1 MMGGVYALDD
11 NRKILPAKFNNVFL
25 TLFTNPKYKDTVVLP
40 FLRDMLSQ
48 PNLRSEDVNI
58 SDPRLPSDEL
68 EEKHPIVDVFITMS
82 REILHIE
89 MQFFVTKETL
99 ERFHYYHCKAFGGQ
113 LKSGEIYK
121 ALKKVMSIF
130 FTTETAIS
138 EDNDYLHE
146 FVTYDIK
153 HGITMTTKSMEK
165 VIELNKL
172 PLEYDGTPEWIWS
185 SLFDAEEEARLNML
199 ATDFP
204 KVAGAANAIKEL
216 SSDPQFRREAYLAEK
231 AKKDWLS
238 SIYSAKEDG
247 YEEGILIGEQK
258 GLIMGA
264 KAMAK
269 RGIPLADIASDYN
282 QPVSVIESW
291 VR

>member
-1 MMGGVYALDD
+1 
-11 NRKILPAKFNNVFL
+11 
-25 TLFTNPKYKDTVVLP
+25 
-40 FLRDMLSQ
+40 
-48 PNLRSEDVNI
+48 
-58 SDPRLPSDEL
+58 L
-68 EEKHPIVDVFITMS
+68 EEKHPIVDVFITMP

-89 MQFFVTKETL
+89 MQFFVIKETL

-130 FTTETAIS
+130 FTTETVIS

-146 FVTYDIK
+146 FVTYDVK
-153 HGITMTTKSMEK
+153 HGIIMTPKSIEK

-185 SLFDAEEEARLNML
+185 SLFDAEEEARFNML
-199 ATDFP
+199 ATDYP
-204 KVAGAANAIKEL
+204 KVAGAVSAIKEL
-216 SSDPQFRREAYLAEK
+216 SSDPQFRREAFLVEK

-238 SIYSAKEDG
+238 SIFSAKEDG
-247 YEEGILIGEQK
+247 YDEGIEIGRNEGRNEGILIGEQRGEQK
-258 GLIMGA
+258 GLVIGA
-264 KAMAK
+264 KAMVEL
-269 RGIPLADIASDYN
+269 GIPLATIATKYN